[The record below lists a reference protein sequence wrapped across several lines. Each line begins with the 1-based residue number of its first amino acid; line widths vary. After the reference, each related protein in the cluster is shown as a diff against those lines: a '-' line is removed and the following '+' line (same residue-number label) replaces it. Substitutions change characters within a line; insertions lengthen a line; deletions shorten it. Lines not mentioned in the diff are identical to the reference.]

1 MPLVIANKPYWLLS
15 IGGVLRKQGAK
26 HDENEVC
33 HRCHCRLGRYV
44 HARGDTLTLMSLAV
58 THKPRLRREI
68 VVTLL
73 VKFAVIYA
81 LWYLFFSEPVDE
93 NLEAPQ
99 VGDTLFGSAPV
110 TSPSAAHSA
119 INPDF
124 NSVKTPK
131 EK

>member
-1 MPLVIANKPYWLLS
+1 M
-15 IGGVLRKQGAK
+15 
-26 HDENEVC
+26 
-33 HRCHCRLGRYV
+33 
-44 HARGDTLTLMSLAV
+44 AV
-58 THKPRLRREI
+58 ALTHKPRLRREI

-99 VGDTLFGSAPV
+99 VADTLFGSAPV
-110 TSPSAAHSA
+110 TSPPAVDSVIHPV
-119 INPDF
+119 INPVF
-124 NSVKTPK
+124 NSVKKPK